1 MAKRGGERTDPLPH
15 SKYRLKVNEVRDSNC
30 GVRLGQGSKFDG
42 PGSKSFVQMA
52 GPFLP
57 HRANLNEERG
67 PSFFTDLLV
76 IGTADKSSELSK
88 VTSVRLPFKLS
99 ISASERKR
107 EREREKDVVKQ
118 RGEREREKE

>member
-1 MAKRGGERTDPLPH
+1 MAKRGGERTDDYPLPH

-30 GVRLGQGSKFDG
+30 GVRFGQGSKFDR

-67 PSFFTDLLV
+67 PSFFPDLLV
-76 IGTADKSSELSK
+76 IGTADKSSELLSK

-107 EREREKDVVKQ
+107 ERERETL
-118 RGEREREKE
+118 